1 MVGDRKPGE
10 IEVVVNNN
18 GGKIDGQ
25 VMTLDRKPSVS
36 STVVLIPDAPHRE
49 NTALYKTTTTDLQ
62 GHFSIRGIH
71 PGAYKL
77 LAWEK
82 VQSGAYLN
90 PVFLSKYEA
99 RASIVNVGTQ
109 SIDNVELTVLPR
121 N

>member
-10 IEVVVNNN
+10 LEVVVNNN